1 MRDGAPDETDAGSD
15 GQRGIIG
22 DDTEQAR
29 DAQLVRSVRWR
40 LVLFSGGATLAVL
53 LLLGVA
59 IYTAVSSSLTN
70 QGIDQLNE
78 RAQPIVQWVSR
89 GGAGPPPLELRFG
102 GRTTGTIALLVGN
115 NDQVGQADG
124 LVLPD
129 GLPDMDSVRAARQHG
144 QDVRTIQAG
153 GYPQRVLSVAT
164 KTGDDGVQVVTQVV
178 QDRTAEQ
185 ETLDL
190 LLKVLIGGG
199 VVALVLASMLG
210 AAYAT
215 RALVPIRASLY
226 AQREAL
232 RRQRE
237 FAADASHEL
246 RTPLT
251 IVRSSVEDLRLH
263 EAQPVSQ
270 VGTALDDIDAEVGH
284 LTSLVE
290 DLLLLARSDSGAL
303 DMTLQPVE
311 MGDIAADA
319 AFAMMSPAGT
329 RGVHIEVDPEP
340 VMVAGD
346 PLRLRQVVTILVDNA
361 VRHSPDG
368 GEVCVRVRRERSTAQ
383 LVVEDEGPGVRPE
396 DLPHVFDRFW
406 RAQTSPSGGTGLG
419 LAIAATIVT
428 RMGGRIG
435 VADRPTGGAAFTV
448 ELPVLAPTTR
458 SV

>member
-1 MRDGAPDETDAGSD
+1 MRDGVADETLPGTT
-15 GQRGIIG
+15 GQTGG
-22 DDTEQAR
+22 VVDDTERAR

-53 LLLGVA
+53 LLLGIA
-59 IYTAVSSSLTN
+59 IYTAVSNSLTD
-70 QGIDQLNE
+70 QGVTQLQA
-78 RAQPIVQWVSR
+78 RAQPIVQWVDR
-89 GGAGPPPLELRFG
+89 GGRGPAPLDLVFG
-102 GRTTGTIALLVGN
+102 GRNTGTVAMLVGDD
-115 NDQVGQADG
+115 DQVIKNERVQ
-124 LVLPD
+124 LPT
-129 GLPDMDSVRAARQHG
+129 GLPVMDGINAARDHG
-144 QDVRTIQAG
+144 QDIRNLDLN
-153 GYPQRVLSVAT
+153 GYPQRVYSVAANT
-164 KTGDDGVQVVTQVV
+164 PDGERYVSQVV

-185 ETLDL
+185 ETLDSL
-190 LLKVLIGGG
+190 LQVLIGGG
-199 VVALVLASMLG
+199 VLALVLASMLG

-215 RALVPIRASLY
+215 RALVPIRASLH

-263 EAQPVSQ
+263 EDQPVAQ

-319 AFAMMSPAGT
+319 AFAMMSPASA
-329 RGVHIEVDPEP
+329 RGVRIAVDPEP
-340 VMVAGD
+340 VMVSGD

-368 GEVCVRVRRERSTAQ
+368 GEVRVRVRHERSTAQ

-435 VADRPTGGAAFTV
+435 VADRATGGAAFTV

>member
-1 MRDGAPDETDAGSD
+1 MRDGAPDDPAAGAGGPPGAGGADAE
-15 GQRGIIG
+15 R
-22 DDTEQAR
+22 TR

-78 RAQPIVQWVSR
+78 RAQPIVQWVKS
-89 GGAGPPPLELRFG
+89 GGAGPAPLALRFG
-102 GRTTGTIALLVGN
+102 GRTTGTLAVLMDSDDKYSHPDVN
-115 NDQVGQADG
+115 
-124 LVLPD
+124 LPD
-129 GLPDMDSVRAARQHG
+129 GLPSLDSAQAARANG
-144 QDVRTIQAG
+144 QDVRTIDAG
-153 GYPQRVLSVAT
+153 GFPLRVLSVAAMT
-164 KTGDDGVQVVTQVV
+164 PQGDQYVTQVA

-190 LLKVLIGGG
+190 LLQVLIGGG

-263 EAQPVSQ
+263 EDQPVSQ
-270 VGTALDDIDAEVGH
+270 VGSALDDIDAEVGH

-319 AFAMMSPAGT
+319 AFAMMSPAGA
-329 RGVHIEVDPEP
+329 RGVRIEVDPEP
-340 VMVAGD
+340 VMVSGD

-368 GEVCVRVRRERSTAQ
+368 GEVRVRVRRERSTAQ

-406 RAQTSPSGGTGLG
+406 RAQTSPGGGTGLG

-435 VADRPTGGAAFTV
+435 VADRVTGGAVFTV
-448 ELPVLAPTTR
+448 ELPVLGPATR